1 MDKQRIKE
9 ILECYGYNKSKLKI
23 SNKELDIE
31 DVFIKDNKE
40 VYIIL
45 QDELWIEKIEKYQ
58 RMILWFQNCIG
69 NEVIK
74 YNINIIILYR
84 DIDIELKSKMIDYIK
99 KYERDLHFCR
109 KLFINLDDKNSLNI
123 LPFYKIKCVNLGVES
138 INLREKIKRI
148 INDKIL
154 FEELIKEIPDFNRI
168 NEFCEQGDY

>member
-1 MDKQRIKE
+1 MDKQKIKE
-9 ILECYGYNKSKLKI
+9 ILEYYGYNKSKLKI

-58 RMILWFQNCIG
+58 RMILWFQNCID

-84 DIDIELKSKMIDYIK
+84 DVDIEHKSKMIDYIK

-109 KLFINLDDKNSLNI
+109 KLFINLDDESSLNI
-123 LPFYKIKCVNLGVES
+123 LPFYKIKCVNLEGES
-138 INLREKIKRI
+138 INLREKIKGI

-168 NEFCEQGDY
+168 NEICEQGDY